1 MTRMLLQFALP
12 SLVAE
17 GPPLKFVLMHNPM
30 TVTSNVIIPGKMM
43 WVPYTSFSHH
53 IILISCIISSSMSIQ
68 WKKISCS
75 LVLPRYSYHYPSQN
89 SKAHTVT
96 WTQNVKPEKR
106 APVRKSK
113 STAVA
118 APGPNG
124 KANGEFLKD
133 GRWKEVFIPTLTH
146 AHYISR
152 EPFLDWTTESLTLLA
167 NVQEV
172 FNRTFTNVDVCLSPK
187 DSVITTVC

>member
-1 MTRMLLQFALP
+1 MRMLLQFALP

-53 IILISCIISSSMSIQ
+53 IILISCIISSSMSTQ

-75 LVLPRYSYHYPSQN
+75 LVLPRYSYHYPFQN

-106 APVRKSK
+106 APVHKSK
-113 STAVA
+113 STAVT

-133 GRWKEVFIPTLTH
+133 GCWKEVFIPTLTH
-146 AHYISR
+146 VLYISR
-152 EPFLDWTTESLTLLA
+152 EPFLDWTTKSLTLLA